1 VKIGDLVQRTQ
12 VTKETVHYY
21 IREGLLPKPRK
32 LGRNVA
38 EYDAHFVERIRL
50 IKELQDQY
58 YLPLAVIG
66 NILKNQKK
74 SPEGKSI
81 LSLRREYF
89 QPVDHLLPKEVVGEE
104 AFLAATRLGKNWLG
118 KMEKWGIINP
128 EVINGRKVY
137 SQDDITIGKLIVKM
151 DKIGIGV
158 RNGFNPEALKHYR
171 DLFREIV
178 VMSHKYYMEGALGK
192 ITPDEFSKRML
203 QGREVLS
210 VFFYH
215 LYRKLSREEYK
226 RILSHM
232 VDKGNTPEEK
242 GNRGP
247 GKTRISP
254 QRRVTKIN
262 TKQNEEDV

>member
-1 VKIGDLVQRTQ
+1 MKIGDLVQRTQ
-12 VTKETVHYY
+12 VSKETVHYY

-74 SPEGKSI
+74 SSEGRSI

-89 QPVDHLLPKEVVGEE
+89 QPVDHLLPKEVAGEK
-104 AFLAATRLGKNWLG
+104 AFLKATGLGKNWLT
-118 KMEKWGIINP
+118 KMEQWGIINP
-128 EVINGRKVY
+128 EVITGQKLY

-151 DKIGIGV
+151 DKIGLGV

-192 ITPDEFSKRML
+192 IPPEEFSKRIL
-203 QGREVLS
+203 QGREVMS
-210 VFFYH
+210 VFFFH

-232 VDKGNTPEEK
+232 EDIGIDPEP
-242 GNRGP
+242 R
-247 GKTRISP
+247 R
-254 QRRVTKIN
+254 RRVSEENSGSLKKVK
-262 TKQNEEDV
+262 KQLQN